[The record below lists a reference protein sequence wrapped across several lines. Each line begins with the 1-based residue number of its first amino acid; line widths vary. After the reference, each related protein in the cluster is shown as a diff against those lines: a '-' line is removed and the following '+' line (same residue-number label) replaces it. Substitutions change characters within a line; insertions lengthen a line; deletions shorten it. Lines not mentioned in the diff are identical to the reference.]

1 MLPLTT
7 MRELTVF
14 FGGSIGSDPR
24 SPKTWSGIAPFLVNA
39 LESAGI
45 LDKAVGIELSGPLKN
60 ALLLRNLH
68 RNRAIWR
75 QHFYADPA
83 YRNALTAAARK
94 LPPTSPVLLQPGSM
108 FSLPDAF
115 PAKKCISYHDGNLAE
130 LLKSGFNTK
139 GLSARRVDQSLRYE
153 ETVSNR
159 MTAVFTFS
167 EYLRQSF
174 IRDYHVPESRVF
186 NVGAGINLSTF
197 PEPDPAKDY
206 TTPRILFIGTQFA
219 RKGGPQLLEAFRE
232 VRQTIPNAELH
243 IVGPTS
249 VPDLPPGAFAHG
261 HLSKASPAH
270 AAQLE
275 TLFRQSTLFALPSL
289 YEPFGIAPLEAMLY
303 GIPAVVTD
311 AWALAESVTPGV
323 TGALV
328 EKGSAPDLASKLTQ
342 LLSDPTKL
350 AQMGCQGRDQVLA
363 HYTWPTVATRMAAIL
378 PTL

>member
-1 MLPLTT
+1 MHD
-7 MRELTVF
+7 LTVF
-14 FGGSIGSDPR
+14 FGGSIGSDPQ

-39 LESAGI
+39 LQSANI
-45 LDKAVGIELSGPLKN
+45 LDKAVGIELPSWRKNLLLLKN
-60 ALLLRNLH
+60 LH
-68 RNRAIWR
+68 PTRTVWR

-83 YRNALTAAARK
+83 YRNALTAAARRV
-94 LPPTSPVLLQPGSM
+94 PVASPFLLQPGSM

-130 LLKSGFNTK
+130 LLISGYNTQ
-139 GLSARRVDQSLRYE
+139 GISSRRLDQSLRYE
-153 ETVSNR
+153 ERVSNQ
-159 MTAVFTFS
+159 MAAVFTFS

-174 IRDYHVPESRVF
+174 IHDYHVPEARVF

-197 PEPDPAKDY
+197 PSPDPAKDY

-219 RKGGPQLLEAFRE
+219 RKGGPQLLEAFRI
-232 VRQTIPNAELH
+232 VRQTIPTAELH

-249 VPDLPPGAFAHG
+249 VPELPPGAVAHG
-261 HLSKASPAH
+261 HLSKANPAH

-303 GIPAVVTD
+303 GIPAVVTN
-311 AWALAESVTPGV
+311 AWALAETVTPNR

-328 EKGSAPDLASKLTQ
+328 EKGSVPDLALKLTR
-342 LLSDPTKL
+342 LLSDPARL
-350 AQMGCQGRDQVLA
+350 AEMGQNGREQVLA
-363 HYTWPTVATRMAAIL
+363 QYTWPTVAARIAAII